1 MTDTEKRIAEI
12 KQRVAEAAP
21 GPWRI
26 YEEFDGYAS
35 GSEPPFCIARGMQG
49 ADGKGLNKGD
59 DTECFNCADAEF
71 MAHAREDVPFL
82 LAQLAAEREMRE
94 KAEAERDKALAIA
107 ESAVSKMMVMEDD
120 LDAERERAHR
130 AEKEVKRLRVL
141 LSDVFRRY
149 DMDPCGCGECLECEV
164 SDAIKEKP

>member
-12 KQRVAEAAP
+12 KKRVTEAAP

-26 YEEFDGYAS
+26 YEEFDAYDS

-49 ADGKGLNKGD
+49 ADGKGLNKGED
-59 DTECFNCADAEF
+59 IECFDRVDAEF

-82 LAQLAAEREMRE
+82 LAQLAAEREKRE
-94 KAEAERDKALAIA
+94 KAEA
-107 ESAVSKMMVMEDD
+107 
-120 LDAERERAHR
+120 
-130 AEKEVKRLRVL
+130 EVKRLRVL
-141 LSDVFRRY
+141 LSVVFRRY

-164 SDAIKEKP
+164 SDAIREES